1 MRKLYIDIETSPHQV
16 YCWGLWSENIG
27 VNQIIEPSRVLCV
40 AYAFDDEPM
49 QFVSEWGSGKVSAA
63 RQRELM
69 IQQLWFVLDETDAV
83 IHYNGASFD
92 ETHLNREFLQAGLN
106 PPSRFQSIDLY
117 RTVKRRFRFAA
128 NKLEQVAKE
137 LELREGKIKTD
148 FELWKG
154 VMDENPASQAL
165 MEQYNREDV
174 ELTRELYKELLP
186 WIDRH
191 PNAAL
196 YENDTLMRCTRC
208 ASTNLT
214 KDGFARTSAGTFQR
228 YRCGECGGQSRGMK
242 RGATTPLR
250 EA

>member
-1 MRKLYIDIETSPHQV
+1 MRKLFLDIETSPHQV

-27 VNQIIEPSRVLCV
+27 VNQIIQPSRVLCV

-49 QFVSEWGSGKVSAA
+49 QFVSEWGDG
-63 RQRELM
+63 REAM
-69 IQQLWFVLDETDAV
+69 IEQLWRVLDEADAV
-83 IHYNGASFD
+83 VHYNGISFD
-92 ETHLNREFLQAGLN
+92 EPHLNREFLQAGLN
-106 PPSRFQSIDLY
+106 PPSKYQSIDLY

-137 LELREGKIKTD
+137 LELREGKLKTD
-148 FELWKG
+148 FELWRG
-154 VMDENPASQAL
+154 VLAGYGASLLL

-174 ELTRELYKELLP
+174 ELTRSLYNELLP

-196 YENDTLMRCTRC
+196 FEGDDIIRCTRC
-208 ASTNLT
+208 ASDNMT
-214 KDGFARTSAGTFQR
+214 KDGFARTSAGTFQK
-228 YRCGECGGQSRGMK
+228 YRCGDCGGQSRGK
-242 RGATTPLR
+242 ARTSTTPLR

>member
-1 MRKLYIDIETSPHQV
+1 MKKLFLDIETSPHQV

-27 VNQIIEPSRVLCV
+27 VNQIIQPSRVLCV
-40 AYAFDDEPM
+40 AYAFDNEKM
-49 QFVSEWGSGKVSAA
+49 QFVSEWQDGRKK
-63 RQRELM
+63 M
-69 IQQLWFVLDETDAV
+69 IEVLHTVLDKADAV
-83 IHYNGASFD
+83 VHYNGVSFD

-106 PPSRFQSIDLY
+106 PPSKYQSIDLY

-148 FELWKG
+148 FELWRG
-154 VMDENPASQAL
+154 VLAGYGASLLL

-174 ELTRELYKELLP
+174 ELTRVLYKELLP

-208 ASTNLT
+208 ASENMT
-214 KDGFARTSAGTFQR
+214 KDGFARTSAGTFQK

-242 RGATTPLR
+242 RDATTPLR

>member
-1 MRKLYIDIETSPHQV
+1 MRKLYLDIETSPHQV

-40 AYAFDDEPM
+40 AYAFDDEQM
-49 QFVSEWGSGKVSAA
+49 QFVSEWQDGRPAMLA
-63 RQRELM
+63 
-69 IQQLWFVLDETDAV
+69 QLWTILDKADAV
-83 IHYNGASFD
+83 IHYNGVSFD

-148 FELWKG
+148 FDLWKG
-154 VMDENPASQAL
+154 VMDGDRDFQLL
-165 MEQYNREDV
+165 MEEYNREDV
-174 ELTRELYKELLP
+174 ELTRELYKEMLP

-196 YENDTLMRCTRC
+196 YENDMLMRCTRC
-208 ASTNLT
+208 ASENLT

-228 YRCGECGGQSRGMK
+228 YRCGDCGGLSRGMK
-242 RGATTPLR
+242 RDATTPLR

>member
-1 MRKLYIDIETSPHQV
+1 MKKLFLDIETSPHQV

-27 VNQIIEPSRVLCV
+27 VNQIIQPSRVLCV
-40 AYAFDDEPM
+40 AYAFDDEKM
-49 QFVSEWGSGKVSAA
+49 QFVSEWQDGRKK
-63 RQRELM
+63 M
-69 IQQLWFVLDETDAV
+69 IEVLHTVLDKADAV
-83 IHYNGASFD
+83 VHYNGVSFD

-106 PPSRFQSIDLY
+106 PPSKYQSIDLY

-148 FELWKG
+148 FELWRG
-154 VMDENPASQAL
+154 VLAGYGASLLL

-174 ELTRELYKELLP
+174 ELTRVLYKELLP

-208 ASTNLT
+208 ASEDLT
-214 KDGFARTSAGTFQR
+214 KDGFARTSAGTFQK

-242 RGATTPLR
+242 REATTPMR

>member
-1 MRKLYIDIETSPHQV
+1 MRKLFIDIETSPHQV

-27 VNQIIEPSRVLCV
+27 VNQIIKPSRVLCV
-40 AYAFDDEPM
+40 AYAFDDEKM
-49 QFVSEWGSGKVSAA
+49 QFVSEWQDGRKK
-63 RQRELM
+63 M
-69 IQQLWFVLDETDAV
+69 IEVLHTVLDKADAV
-83 IHYNGASFD
+83 VHYNGVSFD

-106 PPSRFQSIDLY
+106 PPSKYQSIDLY

-148 FELWKG
+148 FELWRG
-154 VMDENPASQAL
+154 VLAGYGASLLL

-174 ELTRELYKELLP
+174 ELTRALYNELLP

-208 ASTNLT
+208 ASEDLT
-214 KDGFARTSAGTFQR
+214 KDGFARTSAGTFQK

-242 RGATTPLR
+242 RDATTPLR